1 MAEPT
6 NHNEPNAV
14 IFRAYPKLLF
24 CWPLIAVGV
33 LFWFVASVA
42 NHEVLGWLYLLTV
55 SLVLLTVGID
65 VKRNYALLWV
75 AVFCLFYFLGRW
87 LQDTQGFTF
96 FGNIYKWFAG
106 IDVQHNASFG
116 LALSIFLAVP
126 YAVMLIWGRFQH
138 KWRVTPNEFEHY
150 SFGRANDSL
159 APGPK
164 RVRTAYPDLL
174 ELLLCGS
181 GTLIVYS
188 ATDQS
193 ELRRFHHVPL
203 LPLLRRRIDR
213 ILAAAAVTSTDA
225 VFDEQAQAEQQELA
239 DTQPAGDRR
248 TEDIDE
254 EGL

>member
-6 NHNEPNAV
+6 RRNAPDAV
-14 IFRAYPKLLF
+14 VFRAYPKLLF
-24 CWPLIAVGV
+24 CWPLIAIGV
-33 LFWFVASVA
+33 LFRLVASEA
-42 NHEVLGWLYLLTV
+42 NLEVLGWLYLLMV
-55 SLVLLTVGID
+55 SLVLLTVAVD

-75 AVFCLFYFLGRW
+75 VVVCLVYFLGWW
-87 LQDTQGFTF
+87 LRDTQGFTF
-96 FGNIYKWFAG
+96 FGNIYRWFAG
-106 IDVQHNASFG
+106 IDVKHNASFG

-126 YAVMLIWGRFQH
+126 YAVMLVWGRFQH
-138 KWRVTPNEFEHY
+138 KWRVTPNAFEHY

-174 ELLLCGS
+174 ELLLCGA

-213 ILAAAAVTSTDA
+213 TLAAAAVTSTDA
-225 VFDEQAQAEQQELA
+225 VFDEQAQAEQHQLA
-239 DTQPAGDRR
+239 DTQLAGDRR